1 MPGYTWNTWRH
12 VTSVPMFSEEHC
24 SYPVR
29 FWLCAMSLCLEWLL
43 VTVAVVWYHT
53 HTIQGD
59 QYCTVLYCN
68 VLCCTVLYSTVPTRS
83 PLGLRHGQLPRLQ
96 GGPHLLRQLPRPR
109 LLLATSCHA
118 PN

>member
-1 MPGYTWNTWRH
+1 MPWRH
-12 VTSVPMFSEEHC
+12 VTTVPLCSEEHC

-59 QYCTVLYCN
+59 RCTVLYCSL
-68 VLCCTVLYSTVPTRS
+68 V
-83 PLGLRHGQLPRLQ
+83 
-96 GGPHLLRQLPRPR
+96 
-109 LLLATSCHA
+109 
-118 PN
+118 

>member
-1 MPGYTWNTWRH
+1 
-12 VTSVPMFSEEHC
+12 MFSEEHC

-59 QYCTVLYCN
+59 QYCTILYCTVMFCAVLYC
-68 VLCCTVLYSTVPTRS
+68 TVSTRS

-118 PN
+118 SY